1 MKRFLVVI
9 GLILGALFL
18 NSCATDGITTNV
30 QSGNQNVNEIAS
42 YNGPKARIAV
52 AHFRCKAAKCSSGIG
67 SGIKDMLVDSLFR
80 SNRFIVLERDETFK
94 DVQKELAMENG
105 KYFNKKQGPKG
116 GHLERADILV
126 TGAIVAF
133 EPNESGTSGGIGSV
147 IGGILGGIGAKSKN
161 AYIAADIRL
170 VDVATGRIINST
182 RVEGKASSFS
192 VGGLGGGLIGHVP
205 LGGAFRVYKNTP
217 MEKAVMVMLD
227 NAVKSISR
235 LIPERY
241 YRYK

>member
-1 MKRFLVVI
+1 MRKLYFLI
-9 GLILGALFL
+9 FLIAGLLFF
-18 NSCATDGITTNV
+18 NGCATDGVETNV
-30 QSGNQNVNEIAS
+30 QSGNRNVNEIAS

-52 AHFRCKAAKCSSGIG
+52 AHFRCKAAKCYSGIG
-67 SGIKDMLVDSLFR
+67 SGIKDMLVDSLFK
-80 SNRFIVLERDETFK
+80 SNRFIVLERDETFN
-94 DVQKELAMENG
+94 DVQKELARENG
-105 KYFNKKQGPKG
+105 KFFNKKQGPKG

-126 TGAIVAF
+126 TGAVVAF
-133 EPNESGTSGGIGSV
+133 EPNASGAGGGIGSV
-147 IGGILGGIGAKSKN
+147 IGGILGGVGLKSKN

-192 VGGLGGGLIGHVP
+192 VGGLGGGLIGRVP

-227 NAVKSISR
+227 NAVRSISR
-235 LIPERY
+235 LIPEHY